1 MCMEVHGAI
10 GKVAVE
16 NAGKMERAGF
26 IGIDIGQSDSQTVQ
40 CLRERIRFPV
50 GARGESKGGQVNG
63 DDCGASQGNARVSS
77 GYGNGS
83 WCERDAAGWSVM
95 RTERVGVDDARRS
108 APLIAPGN

>member
-40 CLRERIRFPV
+40 RLCEGIRFPV
-50 GARGESKGGQVNG
+50 RARGKSEGGQVNG
-63 DDCGASQGNARVSS
+63 DDRGASQGNARVSA
-77 GYGNGS
+77 GDGNGS
-83 WCERDAAGWSVM
+83 WRECDAAGWSVM
-95 RTERVGVDDARRS
+95 RTERVGVDDARRG
-108 APLIAPGN
+108 A